1 MGNFT
6 PSTPIQLQIRKIIF
20 ENFNDTE
27 IRFNNDQIFEIIQK
41 NNDVDK
47 SWTIDDMEPFFNE
60 ICDKELV
67 RNIAQNFTT
76 IWFKLFSPIEKLHC
90 HTCNNDVFLGSEEE
104 RKCPNPSCNASI

>member
-1 MGNFT
+1 MGDFT

-20 ENFNDTE
+20 ENFNDPDL
-27 IRFNNDQIFEIIQK
+27 RFNNDQIFEIIQK
-41 NNDVDK
+41 NNDIDK
-47 SWTIDDMEPFFNE
+47 SWTIDDMEPYFNE

-90 HTCNNDVFLGSEEE
+90 NTCNNDIFLGSEEE
-104 RKCPNPSCNASI
+104 RKCPNPTCNATI